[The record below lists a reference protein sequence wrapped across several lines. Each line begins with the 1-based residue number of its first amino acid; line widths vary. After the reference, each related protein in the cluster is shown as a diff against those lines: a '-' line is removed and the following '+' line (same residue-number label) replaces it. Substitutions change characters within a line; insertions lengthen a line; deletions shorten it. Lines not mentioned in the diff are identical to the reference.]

1 MGEVFR
7 GVHRERNFPVALK
20 IMNAERAQHPEFRHA
35 LRQEIRAV
43 ARLYHPGVIMV
54 FDSGEVPEALE
65 HETKG
70 RYVADSSWF
79 AMELASYSL
88 EDLDR
93 STLDWWHV
101 RNIFVRILDALSHSH
116 ARGVI
121 HRDLKPG
128 NVLFVQ
134 GPDGRQLKLT
144 DFGLAH
150 ALDETP
156 AQESLGQKITGTPRF
171 MSPEQITGQ
180 WRDHGPWTD
189 LYALG
194 CMAYW
199 LVDGQPPHRGDSTDE
214 ILESHLDNPLPPLH
228 APFDVPREFGAWLGR
243 LLAKNPADRF
253 QRSADAARALFK
265 LGDPPGQSRPDDHPR
280 LSFHNSLDEQVTPD
294 LSDTDMGM
302 TEIISDV
309 LASPSV
315 PELQAL
321 ERPRYTPTHQDAPEH
336 FKIPQSWHRRQPP
349 PLSTELIG
357 VGLGLFGLR
366 EIPFVDRDDER
377 DQIWAALRRVGRTSS
392 PHIVFLKGATG
403 TGKSRLAAW
412 TCERAHEVGAATP
425 LRASHGPMG
434 GAHEGLAAMFA
445 NHLRCSELDREDIL
459 ERIRHSLHDRSLDP
473 DALHDCL
480 AMSEIVAPAVLDDYR
495 EENARIRFHT
505 PEERH
510 AVIFRFL
517 KRLGRRRPIILLL
530 DDLQWGNETL
540 NTLEYLVETVDT
552 RRLPLLVIG
561 TVQTDALVDRPV
573 AREKIE
579 HLSQDSHT
587 ETVSV
592 GSLPPDE
599 HRLLINRMLGL
610 EKDLVEQV
618 AERTGGNPLYAVQLV
633 DDWVERGV
641 LELGSTGFRLREGEE
656 APLPADLQELFRD
669 RLATLVRQDLDAPA
683 GNALQAL
690 ELAAALGTDV
700 KRVEWSTVCKQ
711 CAVQLPLLVLDS
723 MVANDLATLMDGG
736 WSFTHQAFRDTLL
749 HNAETQGRLEGHHL
763 QCAKAL
769 RQLYPEQ
776 HPGLPRRLGRHL
788 LKANRPADA
797 LQPVLNAG
805 AQCRIRC
812 DFELE
817 EAFYR
822 EYEELLGELDV
833 PANDRRRALGLI
845 ERAKSKIRREE
856 LSAADE
862 LLERAERMAR
872 IVGDR
877 DLLADTLLQRAI
889 VANDCGHLPDGMRII
904 KEAHKLYEELGD
916 TNGRAQAYLTLAD
929 LHYWA
934 GDYHDAEKAY
944 RKAQRLFDRI
954 DQPLDLA
961 RVEKALGSLYTSL
974 EDTERAQEIFQ
985 DARQV
990 FEEHGDLTE
999 VAYCLNN
1006 LGETY
1011 RLEQRL
1017 GEAEEAYQE
1026 ALDILS
1032 RIGIGD
1038 DAIIMMNLGMVR
1050 LAQNRVEDADPLF
1063 RRVLELLAG
1072 SQRRGYIGLAHLA
1085 RLPATAHHR
1094 QWKQWDFHLA
1104 EARHLLTATGLV
1116 DADLAR
1122 LARDAGERALKA
1134 DEIDRAREALLLART
1149 QWLSMGRQDQ
1159 AAAIDRIMPPQ

>member
-1 MGEVFR
+1 MGEVYR
-7 GVHRERNFPVALK
+7 GIHRKRNFPVALK
-20 IMNAERAQHPEFRHA
+20 IMNAERARHPEFRHA
-35 LRQEIRAV
+35 IRQEIRAV
-43 ARLYHPGVIMV
+43 ARLYHPGIIMV
-54 FDSGEVPEALE
+54 FDCGEVPEALE
-65 HETKG
+65 YDTHG

-79 AMELASYSL
+79 AMELATYSL
-88 EDLDR
+88 EDIDR
-93 STLDWWHV
+93 ATLDWWHV

-128 NVLFVQ
+128 NVLFVE

-156 AQESLGQKITGTPRF
+156 EQDSLSRKITGTPRF

-199 LVDGQPPHRGDSTDE
+199 LVDGQPPHRGASTDE

-228 APFDVPREFGAWLGR
+228 AHFDVPLEFGTWLGR
-243 LLAKNPADRF
+243 LLAKNPAERF
-253 QRSADAARALFK
+253 QRSADAARALFA
-265 LGDPPGQSRPDDHPR
+265 LGDPPGQSRPEDHPR
-280 LSFHNSLDEQVTPD
+280 LNFHSTLDEQVTP
-294 LSDTDMGM
+294 STPDTDMGM
-302 TEIISDV
+302 TEILSDV

-321 ERPRYTPTHQDAPEH
+321 ERPRYTPTHQAAPEH
-336 FKIPQSWHRRQPP
+336 FSIPRSWHRRQPP
-349 PLSTELIG
+349 PLSMELIG

-377 DQIWAALRRVGRTSS
+377 DQIWRALRQVGRTSR
-392 PHIVFLKGATG
+392 PHLVFLKGATG
-403 TGKSRLAAW
+403 TGKSRLGAW

-445 NHLRCSELDREDIL
+445 NHLRCSGLDREDIL
-459 ERIRHSLHDRSLDP
+459 ERIRHSLHDRTLDP

-480 AMSEIVAPAVLDDYR
+480 AMSEIVAPAVLDDYS

-517 KRLGRRRPIILLL
+517 KRLGRRRPIILFL

-540 NTLEYLVETVDT
+540 NALEYLVETATT
-552 RRLPLLVIG
+552 RQLPLLVVG
-561 TVQTDALVDRPV
+561 TIQTDALVDRPV

-579 HLSQDSHT
+579 QLSADKHT
-587 ETVSV
+587 ETIAV
-592 GSLPPDE
+592 GSLPPDK
-599 HRLLINRMLGL
+599 HRQLINRLLAL
-610 EKDLVEQV
+610 EEDLVEQV

-641 LELGSTGFRLREGEE
+641 LELGDQGFRLREGEK

-669 RLATLVRQDLDAPA
+669 RLAKLVRQDLEAPA
-683 GNALQAL
+683 GDALIAL
-690 ELAAALGTDV
+690 ELAAVLGTDV
-700 KRVEWSTVCKQ
+700 KRGEWSTLCKHRD
-711 CAVQLPLLVLDS
+711 VQLPLLVLDA
-723 MVANDLATLMDGG
+723 MVANDLATLMEGG

-749 HNAETQGRLEGHHL
+749 HTAEAQGRLQDHHI
-763 QCAKAL
+763 QCAQAL
-769 RQLYPEQ
+769 RQLYPED
-776 HPGLPRRLGRHL
+776 HPDLPLRLGRHL
-788 LKANRPADA
+788 VKANRPADA
-797 LQPVLNAG
+797 LRPVLDAA

-812 DFELE
+812 DFELQD
-817 EAFYR
+817 
-822 EYEELLGELDV
+822 ELHRQYAKLLTALDV
-833 PANDRRRALGLI
+833 PTNDRRRAQGWI
-845 ERAKSKIRREE
+845 EQARSKIRREE
-856 LSAADE
+856 LSEADE
-862 LLERAERMAR
+862 LLERAERVAR
-872 IVGDR
+872 ILGES
-877 DLLADTLLQRAI
+877 DLLADVLLQRAI

-904 KEAHKLYEELGD
+904 EEARRLYEQLGD
-916 TNGRAQAYLTLAD
+916 THGRAQSLLTLAD

-934 GDYHDAEKAY
+934 GDYYDAEKAY
-944 RKAQRLFDRI
+944 RKALTLFARI
-954 DQPLDLA
+954 DHHLDHA
-961 RVEKALGSLYTSL
+961 RAEKALGSLYNSL
-974 EDTERAQEIFQ
+974 EDTKRAREIFE

-990 FEEHGDLTE
+990 FEDHGDLSE
-999 VAYCLNN
+999 VAYCHNN

-1011 RLEQRL
+1011 RLEGRL
-1017 GEAEEAYQE
+1017 GDAERAYQE
-1026 ALDILS
+1026 ALDILN

-1038 DAIIMMNLGMVR
+1038 DPIIMMNLGMVR

-1072 SQRRGYIGLAHLA
+1072 SKRRGYIGLAHLA
-1085 RLPATAHHR
+1085 RLPASAHHQR
-1094 QWKQWDFHLA
+1094 WPQWDFHIA
-1104 EARHLLTATGLV
+1104 EARHLLNATGLV
-1116 DADLAR
+1116 DADLAK

-1134 DEIDRAREALLLART
+1134 GERERARDALLLART

-1159 AAAIDRIMPPQ
+1159 AAALDRIIPPE